1 VRGATAGSVA
11 AMAQLVLGPV
21 LRHVDETDATVW
33 VETDA
38 PCTVAVLGHTS
49 PTFCVGGHH
58 YAIVHVSGL
67 APGTITPYE
76 VALDGERR
84 WPDPASDF
92 PPSVIRTPGAGDPV
106 RLAFGSCRVAVP
118 HEPPYAL
125 RKDDDDR
132 GREVDALHALAQQMR
147 REPPEAW
154 PTRLLMLG
162 DQVYADEVS
171 PGVRELIR
179 RRRDTRVPPGEQVA
193 DFEDYTRL
201 YWESWGE
208 PVMRWL
214 LSTLPTAMIFDDH
227 DVHDDWNISAS
238 WLRDMRA
245 LDWWEERVAGAFAS
259 YWVYQHL
266 GNLTPA
272 ELREDR
278 RLADV
283 RACDDGEERLRRF
296 AINADRETDG
306 VRWSYCRDVGGVRLV
321 VVDARAGRVLE
332 DGERPKR
339 SMLDDAEWAWVEE
352 RLVGGMD
359 HLVVATTLPLLL
371 GHGMHYLEAWNEAVC
386 AGAWGRTAAR
396 AGEHV
401 RRALDLEH
409 WAAFSASF
417 DRLAARLG
425 EVGAGRLGPP
435 PASITLLSGDVHHAY
450 LAEVA
455 FRREA
460 GVRTPVHQAVCS
472 PFRNPLDQREEA
484 AVRFGGSRAGH
495 VIGRALA
502 RAAGVRDPDI
512 RWRVCEGPWFDNQV
526 ATLELEGRTARLRLE
541 RTVPEEWEDPRLHE
555 CFARELT
562 RT

>member
-1 VRGATAGSVA
+1 
-11 AMAQLVLGPV
+11 MAQLVLGPV
-21 LRHVDETDATVW
+21 LRYVDESDATVW
-33 VETDA
+33 VETDV
-38 PCTVAVLGHTS
+38 PCTVEVLGHAS
-49 PTFCVGGHH
+49 PTFCVSGHH
-58 YAIVHVSGL
+58 YAIVHVAGL
-67 APGTITPYE
+67 EPGTITPYE

-92 PPSVIRTPGAGDPV
+92 PPSVIHTPAEGEPV

-125 RKDDDDR
+125 SKDDDDR
-132 GREVDALHALAQQMR
+132 GREVDALYALALRMR
-147 REPPEAW
+147 DQPVEQW

-171 PGVRELIR
+171 PGVRRFIE
-179 RRRDTRVPPGEQVA
+179 RRRDTGKPPGEQVA
-193 DFEDYTRL
+193 DFEEYTRL
-201 YWESWGE
+201 YWESWGQ

-227 DVHDDWNISAS
+227 DVHDDWNISGS

-245 LDWWEERVAGAFAS
+245 QAWWEDRIAGAFAS

-272 ELREDR
+272 ELHEDGRLKEVRARED
-278 RLADV
+278 
-283 RACDDGEERLRRF
+283 GEAPLRRF
-296 AINADRETDG
+296 ALAADRETDG
-306 VRWSYCRDVGGVRLV
+306 TRWSYGRDMWGVRIV
-321 VVDARAGRVLE
+321 VVDSRAGRVLE

-352 RLVGGMD
+352 QLVGGCE

-371 GHGMHYLEAWNEAVC
+371 GHGMHFLEAWNEAVC
-386 AGAWGRTAAR
+386 AGAWGSLAAR
-396 AGEHV
+396 LGEHV
-401 RRALDLEH
+401 RRGLDLEH
-409 WAAFSASF
+409 WAAFSGSF
-417 DRLAARLG
+417 DRLTARLRD
-425 EVGAGRLGPP
+425 VGAGRLGPP
-435 PASITLLSGDVHHAY
+435 PASITVLSGDVHHAY

-455 FRREA
+455 FPREA

-472 PFRNPLDQREEA
+472 PFRNPLDHHEEL

-495 VIGRALA
+495 VVGRALA
-502 RAAGVRDPDI
+502 RAAGVRDPDV

-526 ATLELEGRTARLRLE
+526 ATLELDGRTARLRLE
-541 RTVPEEWEDPRLHE
+541 RTVPEEWRNPRLQE
-555 CFARELT
+555 CFVRDLT
-562 RT
+562 PP